1 MPPVYAG
8 PYVGG
13 HEPMTVVFGGEEH
26 PFVLAPSGHAIGY
39 AVGGCGPIPLHCDLG
54 GEVWR
59 EYRHRPEVRRA
70 FRACRR
76 WLSDEGRRP
85 LRMLVHV
92 YDGRSEEPDACEVY
106 GWRAALMAARAMREE
121 ARDWRSGSLASGAHV
136 VVLDAAQYRAAL
148 RSSGLDD

>member
-1 MPPVYAG
+1 MSPVYAG

-13 HEPMTVVFGGEEH
+13 HEPMTVVCDGEEW
-26 PFVLAPSGHAIGY
+26 PFVLAPDGPTLGHV
-39 AVGGCGPIPLHCDLG
+39 VGFCGGVPLHCEVG

-59 EYRHRPEVRRA
+59 EYRHRPEVRAA

-76 WLSDEGRRP
+76 WLSDGGKHP

-92 YDGRSEEPDACEVY
+92 YDGKHDEPDTCEVY
-106 GWRAALMAARAMREE
+106 GWRAALTAARAMLAD
-121 ARDWRSGSLASGAHV
+121 ARDRDDRRRYGTRV

-148 RSSGLDD
+148 RSAGMDD